1 MPKSSFESAEIC
13 AESWTSEGN
22 GGGDGLRL
30 RVEGEKDGPWNRE
43 PWSSDEDKDSDRFR
57 FCGEGEGAGVGDLE
71 SCALERAEDRGRF
84 RLQVGA
90 EEDGREAGGPWA
102 PLEDGGDGF
111 SCWRVKTCCFF
122 NLNGVALAGFPSGPR
137 ISNGL
142 SPSSMAAEAFESFES
157 FGFELPDFMPMTMT
171 CLGRLDNKNP
181 R

>member
-1 MPKSSFESAEIC
+1 MQNIGLLKGTKVVTVSVCELSGRKTASGTGNPGLLTRIKIVTVSAS
-13 AESWTSEGN
+13 AVRG
-22 GGGDGLRL
+22 
-30 RVEGEKDGPWNRE
+30 
-43 PWSSDEDKDSDRFR
+43 
-57 FCGEGEGAGVGDLE
+57 E

-171 CLGRLDNKNP
+171 CLGRLDNKSL